1 MSQTVTAD
9 PKLHGFGRYES
20 ARANWDFRMFF
31 FFRRNQSN
39 CLVLASRSLLRL
51 GRTATDESHTQGC
64 SPAPQT
70 LYRILK
76 RHFQTGHF
84 HACSRRRQQRLIH
97 SRIDR
102 ACAGGIQGVFRHFA
116 NDLDRTHAIAAGARL
131 FYDQGQKVLVLTER
145 TVHPDAIHAAL
156 AGKVSQTFALHGR
169 MPKKQRAALA
179 TEFDLTFMKST
190 LHPAS

>member
-1 MSQTVTAD
+1 
-9 PKLHGFGRYES
+9 
-20 ARANWDFRMFF
+20 
-31 FFRRNQSN
+31 
-39 CLVLASRSLLRL
+39 
-51 GRTATDESHTQGC
+51 
-64 SPAPQT
+64 
-70 LYRILK
+70 
-76 RHFQTGHF
+76 
-84 HACSRRRQQRLIH
+84 
-97 SRIDR
+97 
-102 ACAGGIQGVFRHFA
+102 VFRHFA
-116 NDLDRTHAIAAGARL
+116 NDLDRTYAIAAGARL